1 MDYKQFGKRAAVSVV
16 GIPLITSA
24 VLLGKLYFVALVSL
38 ITGVALWEFYAF
50 ARAKGYYPSRV
61 MGVLSILAIN
71 SAIYYRKEIDIQW
84 LILAIPWLILLLE
97 LFRRKEHALVN
108 VSITLGGIAYL
119 SLFSTFIL
127 IREAPVDP
135 DNYMAGGLLVML
147 VLAIIWICDTAA
159 YFYGKAYGKHKLFE
173 KVSPKKTIEGA
184 VAGLASSIIVYL
196 VIKLSAVLPL
206 SWTGAILCGLIVG
219 IAGQL
224 GDLIESWFKRDAGV
238 KDSSSFLPGHGGLL
252 DRFDSLIFISPVM
265 LLFIHFF
272 YGIDW

>member
-1 MDYKQFGKRAAVSVV
+1 LDYKQFGKRAAVSVV

-24 VLLGKLYFVALVSL
+24 VLLGKLYFVALMSL

-50 ARAKGYYPSRV
+50 ARAKKYYPSRII
-61 MGVLSILAIN
+61 GVLSIVAIN
-71 SAIYYRKEIDIQW
+71 LALYYRKEIDIQW
-84 LILAIPWLILLLE
+84 LILAIPWLVLLLE

-159 YFYGKAYGKHKLFE
+159 YLFGIRFGRNPLFKRISPHK
-173 KVSPKKTIEGA
+173 TWEGSI
-184 VAGLASSIIVYL
+184 AGFMVSIIT
-196 VIKLSAVLPL
+196 AVLLGHYMSPYMSIMQRGFL
-206 SWTGAILCGLIVG
+206 GMLIGIVG
-219 IAGQL
+219 QVS
-224 GDLIESWFKRDAGV
+224 DLVESQFKRDARV
-238 KDSSSFLPGHGGLL
+238 KDSSQLIPGHGGML
-252 DRFDSLIFISPVM
+252 DRFDSPILTGPAV
-265 LLFIHFF
+265 LLFL
-272 YGIDW
+272 YLSVLS